1 MRLKARSGQGGRQG
15 YSPLNRTVRNAKETA
30 STCEQELAA
39 EWFLAAIH
47 EAVLRERLE
56 RELGSTE
63 HQGVSSGR
71 KRRGRRLARCV
82 STGRRWSEALSL
94 LVRRMSIKID
104 AVVGLSGVWTWVQ
117 RIKHHLTLK
126 TVLW

>member
-82 STGRRWSEALSL
+82 STG
-94 LVRRMSIKID
+94 
-104 AVVGLSGVWTWVQ
+104 GSGGKESFTGRAAARVARPSAKKRDQ
-117 RIKHHLTLK
+117 PK
-126 TVLW
+126 THPSD